1 MKEEAVPQGPRGE
14 HYPALSE
21 RPLDGIRVLDL
32 STLLAGPMTAMHLGD
47 FGADVIKV
55 EQPGRGDELRNW
67 GLSKNGVP
75 LMFKLVNR
83 NKRAITLNLRE
94 QAGQEIARRLA
105 ARSDIVIENFR
116 PGTLEKWGLGYE
128 TLSAMNPRL
137 VMARITGYGQTGPY
151 SERRGFGTIGE
162 GLSGFAAVTGMSGG
176 PPLLPTFGLGDTSTA
191 IFGAFA
197 IMLAL
202 YRAERT
208 GKGQYVDLAL
218 YDGLVTLLGSHV
230 VDFDQLGVV
239 QERVGSRSAF
249 VAPRNIYPTGD
260 GQWVVLAGSTQK
272 TFVAIVETLGIAWMA
287 DDPRFRTN
295 SDRIKNVDVLDQLIS
310 EKLLEL
316 TRAEVLERLGASG
329 AAVGPIF
336 DVADVVNDP
345 HMRSRSTVIEVEDDE
360 LGPLTMQNVAVRLSE
375 TPGSI
380 RWAGPSLG
388 VHNAEVLLGELGLTD
403 DELTSLI
410 SRGVV

>member
-1 MKEEAVPQGPRGE
+1 MSADETFERPGGEAFSERV
-14 HYPALSE
+14 E

-55 EQPGRGDELRNW
+55 EQPGRGDELRSW
-67 GLSKNGVP
+67 GLSKDGVP

-83 NKRAITLNLRE
+83 NKKAITLNLRE
-94 QAGQEIARRLA
+94 RDGQEIALRLA
-105 ARSDIVIENFR
+105 ARSDVVVENFR
-116 PGTLEKWGLGYE
+116 PGTLERWGLGYE
-128 TLSAMNPRL
+128 TLSAVNPKL

-151 SERRGFGTIGE
+151 SGRRGFGTIGE
-162 GLSGFAAVTGMSGG
+162 GLSGFASVTGMTGG

-197 IMLAL
+197 VMLAL

-295 SDRIKNVDVLDQLIS
+295 SDRIRIVDALDQLIS
-310 EKLLEL
+310 EKLSEL
-316 TRAEVLERLGASG
+316 TQVEILERLGASG

-336 DVADVVNDP
+336 DVSDLVNDP
-345 HMRSRSTVIEVEDDE
+345 HMRSRSTVVEVEDRE
-360 LGPLTMQNVAVRLSE
+360 LGTLKMQNVAVRLSE

-380 RWAGPSLG
+380 CWAGPSLG
-388 VHNAEVLLGELGLTD
+388 AHNDEILAGELGLSGAD
-403 DELTSLI
+403 M
-410 SRGVV
+410 SRLAEQGVV